1 MMEVVYNG
9 EIYTDFY
16 EKPIIPIIYCHGL
29 SANRT
34 FQSSTCKDFASHGYI
49 VFTMDHRDKSS
60 SYIKDQDGKENYF
73 NNENQVED
81 LQFRREQILIR
92 EKETLELINEM
103 FTPDFLQKALNF
115 PKQVKLNLDKLIA
128 GGHSF
133 GGMTGI
139 AAARSDD
146 RIKAVVTLDPWL
158 FAYHK
163 EVLAGDFYI
172 KQPLVAANSE
182 FFHQYCGF

>member
-1 MMEVVYNG
+1 M
-9 EIYTDFY
+9 
-16 EKPIIPIIYCHGL
+16 
-29 SANRT
+29 
-34 FQSSTCKDFASHGYI
+34 
-49 VFTMDHRDKSS
+49 
-60 SYIKDQDGKENYF
+60 
-73 NNENQVED
+73 
-81 LQFRREQILIR
+81 
-92 EKETLELINEM
+92 
-103 FTPDFLQKALNF
+103 
-115 PKQVKLNLDKLIA
+115 DKLIA

-163 EVLAGDFYI
+163 EVLAGDFFI
-172 KQPLVAANSE
+172 KQPLIAANSE